1 MEGNKRI
8 AYLLDRYLK
17 NTCTPEEKNELV
29 ALLGTDAYD
38 EQVKSFMDK
47 AWDRLPYNHTISES
61 QSQRILSSILS
72 ENKGLVV
79 PMNSN
84 TNRRKI
90 SWAAAAAIL
99 LIVASAVT
107 FLVVKKTPSSTSLAG
122 NEPKKSAPAKSDVA
136 PGSTGAVLTLAD
148 GSQIVLDNA
157 ADGSLAQ
164 QGNATVTKKGG
175 TLSYVEQGN
184 NDDEITYNTVATPRG
199 RQFQL
204 VLEDGTKVWL
214 NAGSSIKF
222 PAVFKG
228 KAREVAVTGE
238 AYFEVAKDA
247 KRPFRVETKGM
258 NVEVLGTHFNVNAY
272 DDEASVNTTL
282 LEGSVKV
289 TKGNKEK
296 MLVPGQQA
304 QLTAQGEFNLVRN
317 VNTEEVMAWKNNFF
331 SFNNTD
337 MNRLLRQLSRWYD
350 IDVELKGAIQPVTF
364 NGSISRNV
372 NLSTVLKMLESTG
385 EVKFSIEGKKVLVTM

>member
-29 ALLGTDAYD
+29 KLLSTNAYD

-47 AWDRLPYNHTISES
+47 AWDRLPYDHTISES
-61 QSQRILSSILS
+61 QSQRILASILL
-72 ENKGLVV
+72 ENNGRVV
-79 PMNSN
+79 SMNNNSSS
-84 TNRRKI
+84 RKI
-90 SWAAAAAIL
+90 SWLVAASVL
-99 LIVASAVT
+99 LLVAGAVT
-107 FLVVKKTPSSTSLAG
+107 FLAIKKPSSSIPVAA
-122 NEPKKSAPAKSDVA
+122 NEQKKAAPVKNDVA
-136 PGSTGAVLTLAD
+136 PGMNGAVLTLAD

-164 QGNATVTKKGG
+164 QGNATIVKKGG
-175 TLSYVEQGN
+175 MLNYIDAGKSDAEVS
-184 NDDEITYNTVATPRG
+184 YNTVATPRG

-222 PAVFKG
+222 PAVFKE
-228 KAREVAVTGE
+228 KTRDVVVTGE
-238 AYFEVAKDA
+238 VYFEVAKNAA
-247 KRPFRVETKGM
+247 KPFRVDAKGM

-272 DDEASVNTTL
+272 DDEASINTTL

-289 TKGNKEK
+289 IKGDKQK
-296 MLVPGQQA
+296 LLAPGQQA
-304 QLTAQGEFNLVRN
+304 QMNGLGEFSLVKN
-317 VNTEEVMAWKNNFF
+317 INTEEVMAWKNNFF

-337 MNRLLRQLSRWYD
+337 MNKLLRQLSRWYD
-350 IDVELKGAIQPVTF
+350 VEVELKGAVQPVTF